1 MHTNRFKLNY
11 FLVCLLVAN
20 MLPSFA
26 QAQAVKFDKLVFL
39 WTGGMVDRSTNQVR
53 HLELIIN
60 TDKSVILNQKK
71 LSNLNDPFYSGIKI
85 GKLTDKSFTQI
96 MKTFTKINYDK
107 IPLYDNGIIDGPS
120 FSISFVDKN
129 TVKKTFS
136 SEEYQLPEY
145 VWDMAYKLKDI
156 DQLLATQTRVIK
168 YAVDGL
174 QNFSGIGLKN
184 ISTNEQLELSDP
196 LHFLLWN
203 YLRKGTV
210 VKKTVNP
217 VFEVITSIY
226 QQDSLKINGTLANIV
241 AVKTDGR
248 YYQFEAENGQSVTI
262 DIGFNFVENNRAY
275 MTVALPQN

>member
-1 MHTNRFKLNY
+1 MQISRFKLNY
-11 FLVCLLVAN
+11 FLVYLLVAN
-20 MLPSFA
+20 ILPNFT

-39 WTGGMVDRSTNQVR
+39 WPGGMVDRSTNQVR

-174 QNFSGIGLKN
+174 QGFLYLGLKN
-184 ISTNEQLELSDP
+184 SNTNEQLQLSNP
-196 LHFLLWN
+196 MHFLLWN
-203 YLRKGTV
+203 CLRKGTV
-210 VKKTVNP
+210 VNKTVSP
-217 VFEVITSIY
+217 VFEVITNW
-226 QQDSLKINGTLANIV
+226 QNSLKINGTLANIV

-248 YYQFEAENGQSVTI
+248 YYQFEADNGQSVTI